1 MTRSTGNRPA
11 EIFGYPIGNRSA
23 EAEGIRERHWCPFV
37 NRPCNK
43 KSRLIDYPFGVCSA
57 EHNGEIHTIC
67 PRRFEEQGSIEG
79 VSRVLEDVALHYFG
93 DFNNTIAFPE
103 VRLPNVGNI
112 DYVLVRHKPMKPE
125 VEDFVS
131 VEFQSDSTTSTGGL
145 IQGILDFFQGR
156 DLQEQTY
163 KFGMNTY
170 DSIKRA
176 ITQLM
181 NKGIVYE
188 TWDTKCYWVV
198 QEYIYA
204 NLVNRYGFKT
214 DGFSSGHASR
224 FALYDLV
231 HQDNRLALT
240 PTRFI
245 STTVD
250 EVYQAMRNNPGL
262 PNKDE
267 FVRRLNTKLQA
278 RLSVQFSQTEKR
290 GSKGLR

>member
-1 MTRSTGNRPA
+1 MVENTGNRPV
-11 EIFGYPIGNRSA
+11 EIFGYPIWNRSE
-23 EAEGIRERHWCPFV
+23 EAEEIRERHWCPFLD
-37 NRPCNK
+37 RRCNK
-43 KSRLIDYPFGVCSA
+43 KSRLIDFPFGVCSA
-57 EHNGEIHTIC
+57 TYMGRTHTIC
-67 PRRFEEQGSIEG
+67 PNRFEEQGAIEG
-79 VSRVLEDVALHYFG
+79 VSKVLEDIALHYFG
-93 DFNNTIAFPE
+93 DFNNTIIFSE
-103 VRLPNVGNI
+103 VGIPNVGSV

-145 IQGILDFFQGR
+145 VQGIRDFFAGH
-156 DLQEQTY
+156 DLEEQSY

-188 TWDTKCYWVV
+188 AWDAKCYWVI

-204 NLVNRYGFKT
+204 NLVGRYGFKE
-214 DGFSSGHASR
+214 DGFSPEHASR

-231 HQDNRLALT
+231 PENDRFALI

-245 STTVD
+245 STSVE
-250 EVYQAMRNNPGL
+250 EVYQAMRNNPAM
-262 PNKDE
+262 PDKDK
-267 FVRRLNTKLQA
+267 FIQRLNAKL
-278 RLSVQFSQTEKR
+278 RLQLKVQLDR
-290 GSKGLR
+290 